1 MSEAKPGR
9 GSDQFPLRLPD
20 GMRDTIKEVAA
31 ENKRSMNAEII
42 ALIEEGLASRLRE
55 APEIPPSAQKADIKI
70 ELDTNGIPVSVNE
83 AMLHLSNLVSKSDLE
98 TISIEMDIGMRKDP
112 RTKDQSEDDFFRIL
126 STYRILREAD
136 DK

>member
-1 MSEAKPGR
+1 MTEDANRAWK
-9 GSDQFPLRLPD
+9 DQYMLRFPD
-20 GMRDTIKEVAA
+20 GLRETIKDVAA
-31 ENKRSMNAEII
+31 QNKRSMNAEII
-42 ALIEEGLASRLRE
+42 ALIEEGLVSRLRE

-126 STYRILREAD
+126 STYRILRED
-136 DK
+136 EDK